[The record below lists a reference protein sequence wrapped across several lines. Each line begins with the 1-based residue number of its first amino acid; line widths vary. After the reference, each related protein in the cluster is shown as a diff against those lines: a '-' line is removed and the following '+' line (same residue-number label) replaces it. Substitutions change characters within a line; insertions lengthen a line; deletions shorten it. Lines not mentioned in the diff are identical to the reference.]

1 MAKIGYARC
10 STKDQSVDLQIKALA
25 AAGCSIVFEEYES
38 GVKTD
43 RPQLREALD
52 ALSEGDILVVYKL
65 DRLSRSLKDLIEIA
79 KQIEAKG
86 AVLNCTSQ
94 QISTEGSMGRLFFYI
109 LGAIAEMERELII
122 ERTTAGLEVARKLGR
137 RGGRPRTIK
146 AATIELAKEQI
157 AAGKLKKDVANQLN
171 ISRASLY
178 RLLDV
183 A

>member
-1 MAKIGYARC
+1 ME
-10 STKDQSVDLQIKALA
+10 LQIQALTA
-25 AAGCSIVFEEYES
+25 VGCSIVFEEYES
-38 GVKTD
+38 GAKTD
-43 RPQLREALD
+43 RPVLQEALD
-52 ALSEGDILVVYKL
+52 ALGQGDVLVIYKL
-65 DRLSRSLKDLIEIA
+65 DRLSRSLKDLIDIA
-79 KQIEAKG
+79 KQIESKG
-86 AVLNCTSQ
+86 AALNCTSQ

-122 ERTTAGLEVARKLGR
+122 ERTNAGLEVARKLGR
-137 RGGRPRTIK
+137 RGGRPKTIK

-157 AAGKLKKDVANQLN
+157 AAGKPKKDVANQLS